1 MSRGRNWLKRQKQ
14 LNAAGKRLEAT
25 CRYCGVTIP
34 TSVYDMDDP
43 MDYQCP
49 MCGKYPWAELKEL
62 LERNKNFRLTEENSI
77 NPLTNP
83 SLYAMMLLSNTRRAL

>member
-14 LNAAGKRLEAT
+14 LTADGKRLEAI
-25 CRYCGVTIP
+25 CRYCGETIH

-43 MDYQCP
+43 LDYQCP

-62 LERNKNFRLTEENSI
+62 LERNKNLRLTEK
-77 NPLTNP
+77 
-83 SLYAMMLLSNTRRAL
+83 